1 MPIISQLIARDEPL
15 CDGTPGREKGWRAY
29 VTTEAWGYDRNV
41 GGGRRRIHHKSP
53 LFATEDQALAWRPE
67 EPHARDEVTFSGT
80 VNWGAEDTIENVLA
94 AFDEAAASTR
104 QSLAEIASKSLQ
116 AMKARP

>member
-1 MPIISQLIARDEPL
+1 
-15 CDGTPGREKGWRAY
+15 
-29 VTTEAWGYDRNV
+29 
-41 GGGRRRIHHKSP
+41 
-53 LFATEDQALAWRPE
+53 
-67 EPHARDEVTFSGT
+67 
-80 VNWGAEDTIENVLA
+80 VLA